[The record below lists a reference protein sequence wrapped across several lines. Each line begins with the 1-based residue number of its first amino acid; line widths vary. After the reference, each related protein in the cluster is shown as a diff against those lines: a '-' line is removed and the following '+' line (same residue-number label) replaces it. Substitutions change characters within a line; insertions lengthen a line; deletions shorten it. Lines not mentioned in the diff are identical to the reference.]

1 MILQIGETIKNLRK
15 RDGKTQE
22 TLADALGI
30 TSQAVSRWEQNAAYP
45 DMELIPSIA
54 NYFGVTI
61 DELFGYDCERDK
73 KVDGII
79 ARVASYNIRARGD
92 DEWVDECAALLREG
106 LAEFPQNEKLRMA
119 LADTLCEAGWRRY
132 HEWLDYDAEGYIYHQ
147 HDKHAENK
155 FWLESVELCEGL
167 VRTTR
172 DNEIFT
178 QAVRILVLLYRNLGE
193 YDKAVSYANRM
204 PRMEHSREILLAS
217 AADGKAQA
225 GYTGD
230 ALLKLAVLFSEQ
242 LICGLF
248 NNLHNY
254 ETDMPIDKIKGAIS
268 LFRLLP
274 EDENPKSHDQLIKL
288 YLYLSRVQWE
298 RGYRDDAFSSLDKAL
313 EHARALEALRDG
325 KASVAEQ
332 LPEEWPFWSCPDC
345 SQVERE
351 IKADPRWA
359 AWVRRTQEP

>member
-1 MILQIGETIKNLRK
+1 MILQLGETIKNLRR
-15 RDGKTQE
+15 RDGRTQE
-22 TLADALGI
+22 ALAEALGI

-61 DELFGYDCERDK
+61 DELFGYDCEREK

-79 ARVASYNIRARGD
+79 ARAASYHIRARGD
-92 DEWVDECAALLREG
+92 DDWVDECVGLLRAG
-106 LAEFPQNEKLRMA
+106 LVEFPQNEKLRMA

-132 HEWLDYDAEGYIYHQ
+132 QEWLDYDSEGYIYHQ
-147 HDKHAENK
+147 YDKHAKNE
-155 FWLESVELCEGL
+155 FWRESIELCEGL

-193 YDKAVSYANRM
+193 YEKAVAYANRM
-204 PRMEHSREILLAS
+204 PQMEHSREILLAS
-217 AADGKAQA
+217 AADGKAQEN
-225 GYTGD
+225 YIGD
-230 ALLKLAVLFSEQ
+230 ALLKMAVLFSDQ
-242 LICGLF
+242 LVYGLF

-254 ETDMPIDKIKGAIS
+254 ETDQPIEKIKGAIS
-268 LFRLLP
+268 MFDLLCGVG
-274 EDENPKSHDQLIKL
+274 NPGKSHDQLIKL

-313 EHARALEALRDG
+313 EHARALEALGREP
-325 KASVAEQ
+325 VAKQ

-345 SQVERE
+345 SQVEKE
-351 IKADPRWA
+351 MKADPRWA
-359 AWVRRTQEP
+359 AWARRTQEL